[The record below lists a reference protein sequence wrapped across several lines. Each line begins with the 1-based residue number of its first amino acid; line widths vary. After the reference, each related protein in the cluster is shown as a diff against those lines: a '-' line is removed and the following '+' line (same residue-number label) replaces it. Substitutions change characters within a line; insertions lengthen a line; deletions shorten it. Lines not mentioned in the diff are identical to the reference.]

1 MTYLKLAVIAVYR
14 LSCASTKP
22 YTFNDF
28 HVLFNRFPILT
39 AVALLTATV
48 LNFAKENDQ

>member
-22 YTFNDF
+22 YTLKDF
-28 HVLFNRFPILT
+28 RVLFDRFPVLT
-39 AVALLTATV
+39 AVALITATV
-48 LNFAKENDQ
+48 LNFAKEKDS